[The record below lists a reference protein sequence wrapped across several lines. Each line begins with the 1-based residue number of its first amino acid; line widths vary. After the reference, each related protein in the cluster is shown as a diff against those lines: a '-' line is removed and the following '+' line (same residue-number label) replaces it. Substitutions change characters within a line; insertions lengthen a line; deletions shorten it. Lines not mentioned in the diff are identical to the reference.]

1 MNSHSIAG
9 PVRRRRSSNR
19 AGPVSSR
26 PRWVTVSLAVAVF
39 VLGSLSFGAWAASS
53 SIGSTP
59 DGHYHLPSVVC
70 MGYSGNVCE
79 FDEATGQLIVPEA
92 LIEGLSCT
100 TQRPNQSAGCQPLM
114 NGSDTRTR
122 PHGDVNELRQL
133 YPFGFYETMHVFNQ
147 DNLELAFVTARWF
160 NGVLFIGLTM
170 LLWWASPPRLRS
182 TIQWMWP
189 LAIVPLGMF
198 FIASINPSSWAIIG
212 VGTAWMALLG
222 FLESKGYKRWVL
234 GFVYLFAI
242 VVASSARIDATLF
255 VIATSLVSF
264 WLYEPDGK
272 SVVVKVKNLRSRAQW
287 LYVGAGL
294 FVAALAFVGLRLLLR
309 PGNLG
314 TVTGGFGPRLDW
326 KHQDELTWS
335 SLRQTPTFGSEF
347 TEPTFDW
354 NLLWRNFW
362 EVPGLWFGVLGGYP
376 WGSLGWLDTSMPQI
390 VPIVTLAALIAVAT
404 VSMIGADWRRITGV
418 VGMFGI
424 LWFLPLYLL
433 QIGGFKVGEEF
444 QPRYLIPL
452 IVVLIGVLVIRSRNQ
467 PPIFVDRFPL
477 IAIAVGLSIA
487 NSIALHTNIRRYV
500 TGMDVGGLDL
510 NYAIE
515 WWWWFMPEF
524 FTPNLLW
531 IGGSLAFAGVAWI
544 VIYYLPRQEVLALQK
559 AQPVE
564 EMVFTAP
571 VAHS

>member
-1 MNSHSIAG
+1 MTTDSIVE
-9 PVRRRRSSNR
+9 PVRPRRNAKPQHS
-19 AGPVSSR
+19 GPSR
-26 PRWVTVSLAVAVF
+26 PRWLTVVLAVTVFA
-39 VLGSLSFGAWAASS
+39 LGSLSFGAWAASS

-59 DGHYHLPSVVC
+59 DGHFHLPSVAC
-70 MGYSGNVCE
+70 MSYAGNVCE
-79 FDEATGQLIVPEA
+79 PDEATGLLVVSEA

-122 PHGDVNELRQL
+122 PHGDINSLRNL
-133 YPFGFYETMHVFNQ
+133 YPFGFYETMHVFYQ
-147 DNLELAFVTARWF
+147 DDLELAYVTARWF
-160 NGVLFIGLTM
+160 NGILFMGLTM

-222 FLESKGYKRWVL
+222 FLESKGPKRWVL
-234 GFVYLFAI
+234 GFVYLFSI

-272 SVVVKVKNLRSRAQW
+272 SVVLRVKNFLTRAQW
-287 LYVGAGL
+287 LWVGAAL
-294 FVAALAFVGLRLLLR
+294 FLSALAFIGLRLFLR

-326 KHQDELTWS
+326 RYQDELTWS
-335 SLRQTPTFGSEF
+335 SLRQTPTFGEQLAP
-347 TEPTFDW
+347 PTFDW

-376 WGSLGWLDTSMPQI
+376 WGSLGWLDTSMPQM
-390 VPIVTLAALIAVAT
+390 VPIIALAALIAVAT

-418 VGMFGI
+418 LGMFAV
-424 LWFLPLYLL
+424 LWFVPLYLL
-433 QIGGFKVGEEF
+433 QIGGYRVGEEF

-452 IVVLIGVLVIRSRNQ
+452 IVVLIGVLVIRSKNQ
-467 PPIFVDRFPL
+467 RPIFVDRFPL

-487 NSIALHTNIRRYV
+487 NALALHTNIRRYV
-500 TGMDVGGLDL
+500 TGMDVGGMDL
-510 NYAIE
+510 NYATE

-531 IGGSLAFAGVAWI
+531 FGGSLAFAGVAWI
-544 VIYYLPRQEVLALQK
+544 VIYYLPRQEILAL
-559 AQPVE
+559 AQSAEVADKTT
-564 EMVFTAP
+564 TAP